1 MEDRFFMKERNN
13 LIRWIVFAGLFSW
26 AIYSLVP
33 TYQTYFGTEKAAV
46 EKIKTKIDLIRA
58 VEKRDTG
65 EKLTG
70 LETKLLQNFGD
81 KPEYF
86 SVAPEEVKKLNDY
99 EKNNLK
105 SLKLGL
111 DLQGGMHLV
120 LEIDYDQLLKN
131 KALKKDK
138 QLEDILLT
146 AKTRSGNDKDI
157 YFEEIGKAFSE
168 KNVPLDEYFG
178 RKGDSSEKIL
188 ASLDSAARKGIVTT
202 LEVLKNRIDQFGIA
216 EPSIMAR
223 GKHRIIVELPGV
235 KDEERATNLV
245 NQAAFLEFKIVA
257 EEATFQQKLSD
268 IDLVLKTKGDTSE
281 TAEETTDKLTEEAAV
296 TDAVNDTA
304 SVKDDSADPSKLFTG
319 DKTDETAVSGDT
331 EASKDSPFRSLL
343 VGGREGQVLVPEKNK
358 VRVSEILRSDN
369 VRNILGNFEFVWKNK
384 PEIFGEETFYE
395 ISLVEK
401 KAVLDGTSIIEA
413 NATLAGEQSATGG
426 WEVPFELDRDGGRI
440 FSEVTGKNVGR
451 RLAIILDNKLYM
463 APNIQVRIPNGR
475 GVITLG
481 GGSPDEAR
489 DLAIVL
495 KAGALE
501 APLEIMEKRIIGP
514 SLGGDSI
521 QKGLTSAAIG
531 FGLVVIFMIA
541 WYKLSGVFAVIALF
555 LNLLFLVATLG
566 IFGGTLTLPGIAG
579 IVLTMGMAVD
589 ANIIIFERMK
599 EELLEKNTVLNAM
612 NAGYERAFTTIF
624 DSNLTTFIAGITL
637 YQFGTGAIK
646 GFALTLMI
654 GILWNMYTAVVV
666 TRLLSDLYVSKST
679 KKLSL

>member
-1 MEDRFFMKERNN
+1 MKERNN
-13 LIRWIVFAGLFSW
+13 LIRWIIFAGLFSW

-33 TYQTYFGTEKAAV
+33 TYQTYFGTKKATV
-46 EKIKTKIDLIRA
+46 EKIKIKSDLIRA
-58 VEKRDTG
+58 AEKKEAG

-70 LETKLLQNFGD
+70 VESKLLQNFGD

-86 SVAPEEVKKLNDY
+86 SIAAEEIQMLNEY

-157 YFEEIGKAFSE
+157 YFDEVANAFSE
-168 KNVPLDEYFG
+168 KNVQLDEYFG
-178 RKGDSSEKIL
+178 RKGDSSEKII

-257 EEATFQQKLSD
+257 DEATLQQKLTD
-268 IDLVLKTKGDTSE
+268 IDLVLKNKESKP
-281 TAEETTDKLTEEAAV
+281 EETPV
-296 TDAVNDTA
+296 TDPVSTPADTTA
-304 SVKDDSADPSKLFTG
+304 AKTDAADPSELFSG
-319 DKTDETAVSGDT
+319 DKTEEPAVGDET
-331 EASKDSPFRSLL
+331 ASKDSPFRSLL
-343 VGGREGQVLVPEKNK
+343 AGSRQGEILVPEKNRAK
-358 VRVSEILRSDN
+358 VAEMLRNDN
-369 VRNILGNFEFVWKNK
+369 VRNILGNHEFVWKNK
-384 PEIFGEETFYE
+384 ADVYGEETFHE
-395 ISLVEK
+395 IILVEK

-413 NATLAGEQSATGG
+413 NASLAGDNSAAGG
-426 WEVPFELDRDGGRI
+426 WEVPFELDREGGRI
-440 FSEVTGKNVGR
+440 FAEVTGKNVGR

-521 QKGLTSAAIG
+521 EKGLTSAAIG

-541 WYKLSGVFAVIALF
+541 WYKLSGFFAVIALF
-555 LNLLFLVATLG
+555 LNLIFLVATLG